1 MTSEEI
7 KAIVEPIRGW
17 DSCGEATRQLL
28 ALYEIAYQLAVMNEQ
43 GKAMWASFPEPHR
56 NDVND
61 VKWLTDQL
69 RARDL
74 ARKTDREQNG

>member
-7 KAIVEPIRGW
+7 LRRVDMYTESANHYVAGPLW
-17 DSCGEATRQLL
+17 
-28 ALYEIAYQLAVMNEQ
+28 EIAYQLAVMNER
-43 GKAMWASFPEPHR
+43 GKAMWTSFPVPSKPTV

-61 VKWLTDQL
+61 VKWLTDLL